1 MWGDAMGRQQ
11 ARQRIIQT
19 FMEMVNEMPLESIR
33 IQMLLERAGVS
44 KATFYREF
52 LDKYDLM
59 NSIYKECV
67 DGIVHQ
73 KADLKYWNEWTYVA
87 FDYIKEHRTFFKN
100 IISYRGQ
107 NSFQEYL
114 MQYYMG
120 NSRRQIRI
128 KSGKEELSQE
138 VLFASEAFSVC
149 GAYYTVKWI
158 QNDFTPDT
166 DTMISL
172 IEQCIPECIRSYYE

>member
-1 MWGDAMGRQQ
+1 MKAQS
-11 ARQRIIQT
+11 ARQRIMQT
-19 FMEMVNEMPLESIR
+19 FMDMIEEMPLASIR
-33 IQMLLERAGVS
+33 IQMLLDRAKVS
-44 KATFYREF
+44 KSTFYREF

-67 DGIVHQ
+67 DGIIHQ

-87 FDYIKEHRTFFKN
+87 FDYIKKHQAFFKN

-107 NSFQEYL
+107 NSFQDYL

-120 NSRRQIRI
+120 NLRHQIRV

-138 VLFASEAFSVC
+138 ILFASEAFSVC
-149 GAYYTVKWI
+149 GAYYTIKWI
-158 QNDFTPDT
+158 QNDFSPDQ
-166 DTMISL
+166 DTLLSL
-172 IEQCIPECIRSYYE
+172 LEQCIPACIRSYYE